1 MPDSDRSPIPWLARL
16 LAAVRPFGFV
26 LVFVFVFAAAA
37 VALAPI
43 AEAHEVPE
51 DVRVVGFLS
60 AGAERTELL
69 LRVPLSAMREAD
81 LPWHGPGYLALRR
94 AAPALRTAVGLWL
107 TDNIVLTADG
117 APLPAPRI
125 EALRVSLASDRSF
138 TERASA
144 RAALRGPALADDLEI
159 YWKQPF
165 LDVALDYR
173 GTPADARLAIDA
185 RLARLGLRVS
195 IVLHSTDERAAGRP
209 ERTLRLHGD
218 EGPVALD
225 PTVIQAASRFAVD
238 GFRHI
243 LDGADHL
250 LFLACLVL
258 PMRRAV
264 PLVAIVTAFTI
275 AHSITLASAALG
287 WTPRALWFAPLVEW
301 LIALSILVLA
311 LENLIGIGLSRR
323 WRIAFAFGLVHGF
336 GFAFALA
343 ESLQFAGRHLA
354 VALLSFNLGVELGQL
369 LVLAIGL
376 PLLDLVLKR
385 LPQRPTLLVLSALIA
400 HTAWHW
406 VAERWQV
413 LARFPWPTW
422 EAAGIAEGMRWLAG
436 ALVLGLI
443 VWLAERHV
451 AGLAPTV
458 RRTRS
463 PPACCADPRSGS
475 A

>member
-1 MPDSDRSPIPWLARL
+1 MPDSARSPIAWLARL
-16 LAAVRPFGFV
+16 LAAVCCFV
-26 LVFVFVFAAAA
+26 AGGGSFV
-37 VALAPI
+37 PI
-43 AEAHEVPE
+43 ADAHEVPD
-51 DVRVVGFLS
+51 DVRVVGFLT
-60 AGAERTELL
+60 AGADRTELL
-69 LRVPLSAMREAD
+69 LRVPLAAMREAD
-81 LPWHGPGYLALRR
+81 LPLQGPGYLDLRR

-107 TDNIVLTADG
+107 TDNIVVTADG

-138 TERASA
+138 GDRASA
-144 RAALRGPALADDLEI
+144 RAALRAPPLADDLEI

-165 LDVALDYR
+165 LDVALHYG
-173 GTPADARLAIDA
+173 GTPADTRLAIDA

-225 PTVIQAASRFAVD
+225 PTMLQAASRFARD

-243 LDGADHL
+243 LDGIDHL

-258 PMRRAV
+258 PMRRV
-264 PLVAIVTAFTI
+264 GPLVAIVTAFTV

-311 LENLIGIGLSRR
+311 LENLLGIGLSRR

-369 LVLAIGL
+369 LVLAVAL
-376 PLLDLVLKR
+376 PLLHLVLKR
-385 LPQRPTLLVLSALIA
+385 LPQRPAVLVLSALIA

-413 LARFPWPTW
+413 LARFPWPAW
-422 EAAGIAEGMRWLAG
+422 EADGIAEGMRWLAA
-436 ALVLGLI
+436 ALVLGLV
-443 VWLAERHV
+443 VWLAERRV
-451 AGLAPTV
+451 AGLAATL

-463 PPACCADPRSGS
+463 PRACCADPRSGS